1 MKTEHFERIWDLPTR
16 VSHWLLVAAFITA
29 YVSGDSERWRLL
41 HVGSGALIAGILVFR
56 LVWGVI
62 GSRYARFSSTPFGP
76 RQSLRYLIDELRGRA
91 RRYLG
96 HNPAGAW
103 AIFAMLLLGLG
114 SVASGALLWWE
125 IGPEQLEE
133 VHEFLVNS
141 WLLVV
146 FLHIAGVIWSSLL
159 HRESLPAAMLHGRKR
174 AQPGEGIA
182 SLRWDGLLLLGLA
195 VAGSLVLFLRAG

>member
-29 YVSGDSERWRLL
+29 YLTGDSERWRLL

-62 GSRYARFSSTPFGP
+62 GSRYARFSSTPFGL

-125 IGPEQLEE
+125 IGPEELEE

-141 WLLVV
+141 WLLVI
-146 FLHIAGVIWSSLL
+146 FAHIAGVIWSSLL

-195 VAGSLVLFLRAG
+195 VAGSLMLFLQAG